1 MRLMFLTVLSLLGA
15 MSASASPRHG
25 VALGLFTSHP
35 DDSYAQMLYRQMLDE
50 IAEMGA
56 TDVQLTT
63 RWVQQ
68 SVTSTVIRAVPGVTP
83 SDATLQFAIDHAKS
97 LNLRVFLLPI
107 IHLEERTATKWRG
120 TLQPADPAAWWASHR
135 AFILHH
141 ARIGAGKVDLL
152 AVGSELVSME
162 RDEDEWRALIAEVRG
177 VFPGKL
183 TYSANWD
190 HFIPI
195 RFWDALDFAG
205 ISAYWPIAK
214 ATPPGSLAEDAQ
226 TMAARWRPIRAEIA
240 RFAKRVNKPLIFTE
254 IGYRSDA
261 LGAIEPWLHMR
272 KVPPD
277 TTVQA
282 QAWQATRMAWD
293 SAAGGE
299 SLLAGYYAWNWFG
312 MGGVTDTSHTPRE
325 KPAAQ
330 VLERWF
336 KGQPMQLSAF
346 EAAPTQASPAE
357 VSSPGSVPADR
368 KKSISTAR

>member
-1 MRLMFLTVLSLLGA
+1 MTRWLTLLLLLLTA
-15 MSASASPRHG
+15 SAHASPRHG

-35 DDSYAQMLYRQMLDE
+35 DDAYSQMLYRQMLDE
-50 IAEMGA
+50 IAAMGA

-68 SVTSTVIRAVPGVTP
+68 SVTSSTIRPVPGVTP
-83 SDATLQFAIDHAKS
+83 SDATLLFAIEHARS

-107 IHLEERTATKWRG
+107 IHLEERSATKWRG

-141 ARIGAGKVDLL
+141 ARLGAGTVDLL

-177 VFPGKL
+177 VFSGQL

-195 RFWDALDFAG
+195 RFWDALDVVG
-205 ISAYWPIAK
+205 VSAYWPIAK
-214 ATPPGSLAEDAQ
+214 PTPPGTPHEDAR
-226 TMAARWRPIRAEIA
+226 TMAARWRPIRAELT
-240 RFAKRVNKPLIFTE
+240 RFIKRIGKPLIFTE

-277 TTVQA
+277 LAVQA
-282 QAWQATRMAWD
+282 QAWQATRLAWD
-293 SAAGGE
+293 DSI
-299 SLLAGYYAWNWFG
+299 LAGYYAWNWFG
-312 MGGVTDTSHTPRE
+312 MGGVTDTSHSPRE
-325 KPAAQ
+325 KPAAK

-336 KGQPMQLSAF
+336 TGQPMQLPARQPA
-346 EAAPTQASPAE
+346 EPSPAE
-357 VSSPGSVPADR
+357 PVAPKAPAAPRKSS
-368 KKSISTAR
+368 STAR

>member
-1 MRLMFLTVLSLLGA
+1 MRLTLLLLTLCTA
-15 MSASASPRHG
+15 AQASPRHG

-35 DDSYAQMLYRQMLDE
+35 DDAYSQMLYRQMLDE
-50 IAEMGA
+50 IAQMGA

-68 SVTSTVIRAVPGVTP
+68 SVTSAVIRPVPGVTP
-83 SDATLQFAIDHAKS
+83 SDATLRFAIDHAKS
-97 LNLRVFLLPI
+97 LKLRVFLLPI
-107 IHLEERTATKWRG
+107 IHLEERSATKWRG

-141 ARIGAGKVDLL
+141 ARLGAGTVDLL

-195 RFWDALDFAG
+195 RFWDALDLAG

-214 ATPPGSLAEDAQ
+214 VIPGAPPEDAQ
-226 TMAARWRPIRAEIA
+226 TMAARWRPIRGEIA
-240 RFAKRVNKPLIFTE
+240 RFAKRVGKPLIFTE
-254 IGYRSDA
+254 VGYRSDA
-261 LGAIEPWLHMR
+261 QGASEPWLHAR
-272 KVPPD
+272 PVPPD
-277 TTVQA
+277 MGVQA
-282 QAWQATRMAWD
+282 RAWQATRLAWD
-293 SAAGGE
+293 NAGF
-299 SLLAGYYAWNWFG
+299 LAGYYAWNWFG
-312 MGGVTDTSHTPRE
+312 MGGLADTGHSPRE
-325 KPAAQ
+325 KPAAK

-336 KGQPMQLSAF
+336 KGQPMQL
-346 EAAPTQASPAE
+346 APTRPAQPSPAD
-357 VSSPGSVPADR
+357 VSPPGKAPAAR